1 MLRGFNSTHIYLIE
15 TKKHTY
21 YTQNG
26 LALSYFYSKI
36 FQQIEPSSLHVPSPL
51 ISIMYWAK
59 MKNSRCRCRTLEQN
73 KKQGWKFLNTDC
85 RPDCYTIIKRTLTL
99 LKQTRKQYQE
109 GKQDKYGKIHCH
121 RVGVRLRV
129 GGEFWIQE
137 KKKKSIAQYA
147 TDGVWK
153 LDLNRGRQRASSLGE
168 LSLPFHLSFS
178 I

>member
-1 MLRGFNSTHIYLIE
+1 
-15 TKKHTY
+15 
-21 YTQNG
+21 
-26 LALSYFYSKI
+26 
-36 FQQIEPSSLHVPSPL
+36 
-51 ISIMYWAK
+51 

-129 GGEFWIQE
+129 GGRVLNSRKEKEKHCPIRYWWGLKVRPQPWKAESELTGWAKPSIPSVLLHIKIFSFWKPIFR
-137 KKKKSIAQYA
+137 Y
-147 TDGVWK
+147 
-153 LDLNRGRQRASSLGE
+153 N
-168 LSLPFHLSFS
+168 F
-178 I
+178 